1 MSNIKQAPFLGLTGM
16 GGGGTGLAL
25 GGAVAKKTYLDDIFS
40 TYLYKGN
47 NSANTLNT
55 GLDMS
60 GEGGLL
66 WVKSRSNRSHQWFDT
81 VRGVNKHIHSDTN
94 AAEVTDSNM
103 NQTFTS
109 TGFTFNNT
117 YTDLND
123 INGNYSS
130 WNFRKQKSFFTIKE
144 YSGSNSAQTLSHD
157 LGCIPGLILIKRT
170 DSGGDWM
177 VYHTSLGSGKYAK
190 LNTTVAGGSGSVWN
204 STSPTSSTFTVE
216 GNNSF
221 ANTSGGTFIAYLF
234 AGAASTAA
242 TARSVGFDGNDYLS
256 LTGHADLGFDTGDFT
271 WEAWV
276 RPTSYTSDAPIYL
289 VENGGFFIYKN
300 GNDLK
305 VRAKDGTTF
314 ITTSNLPDTGVWTHI
329 AVTRSGTTLRLFLNG
344 ILDKSVTCSYDF
356 GGSQGYIGV
365 GEGSYWN
372 GDISN
377 LRSITGTALY
387 TSSFIPP
394 TEPLTNVTN
403 TKLLCCNNS
412 SVTGST
418 VTPSTI
424 STSGD
429 PTASTD
435 SPFSDSD
442 GYKFGEDGKQQ
453 IIKCGSHTHNSTDPV
468 RIYTGWEPQW
478 VMCKNTTQASNWA
491 MFDVMRGIFI
501 GSDGPSLAADSN
513 AAENGVVGQGQIV
526 VPHGDGFTLRY
537 GLTAVNPGNGDKIIY
552 VAIRKSDGYTA
563 PTPEAGTEVFTMD
576 TGNGSSAGPCFDS
589 NFAVDFALRKIP
601 GSSDDWWAVNR
612 TTGKKYSI
620 TNSMVAESSHNDNPM
635 DYSDGWGS
643 GSIGSGMQS
652 WMWKRGLGMDF
663 VNFTGDSVQGRDI
676 RHSLG
681 VAPNMM
687 WLKNRTRSLGG
698 GANWIV
704 YVSGITHLSVFGSDP
719 DNYGNNPVALELN
732 ETERAQ
738 FSASGYWDHTHP
750 TSTHFRVG
758 DTYHTNQSGESI
770 MAILFASID
779 KISKVGTFLGNG
791 SSSDRSHELGF
802 APRFLLIKN
811 VTDQSNTHW
820 LIYDTVR
827 GWYPNTSSDS
837 KRLHINLSDAQATEN
852 IIQTT
857 STGFKTNSSST
868 WTNSNDDR
876 FIYYA
881 HA

>member
-1 MSNIKQAPFLGLTGM
+1 MSNIKQSPFLGLTGM

-40 TYLYKGN
+40 TYLTRGN
-47 NSANTLNT
+47 ETARSINT
-55 GLDMS
+55 GVDMT
-60 GEGGLL
+60 EGGLV
-66 WVKSRSNRSHQWFDT
+66 WSKSRSGNHSHFLFDT
-81 VRGVNKHIHSDTN
+81 VRGANVLLRADSANANYTENTSLTSFNSNGFSLGTWVGVNENSGTN
-94 AAEVTDSNM
+94 VHFS
-103 NQTFTS
+103 
-109 TGFTFNNT
+109 
-117 YTDLND
+117 
-123 INGNYSS
+123 
-130 WNFRKQKSFFTIKE
+130 FRKQKSFFTIKE

-170 DSGGDWM
+170 DSSSAWM

-190 LNTTVAGGSGSVWN
+190 LNTTVAGSSGSVWN

-216 GNNSF
+216 GNNSNV
-221 ANTSGGTFIAYLF
+221 NTSGGTFIAYLF

-256 LTGHADLGFDTGDFT
+256 LTGHSDLGFDTGDFT

-289 VENGGFFIYKN
+289 IESGGFFIYKN
-300 GNDLK
+300 GSDLK
-305 VRAKDGTTF
+305 VRAKDGATF

-344 ILDKSVTCSYDF
+344 ILDKSATCSYDF
-356 GGSQGYIGV
+356 GGNQGYIGV

-418 VTPSTI
+418 VTPDTI
-424 STSGD
+424 GTSGD

-435 SPFSDSD
+435 SPFSDPD
-442 GYKFGEDGKQQ
+442 GYKFGEDRKQQ

-478 VMCKNTTQASNWA
+478 LMFKNATQASNWA
-491 MFDVMRGIFI
+491 MYDVMRGIFI

-513 AAENGVVGQGQIV
+513 TAENGVVGQGQIV
-526 VPHGDGFTLRY
+526 IPHGDGFTIKY
-537 GLTAVNPGNGDKIIY
+537 GLTAANPGNGDKIIY

-563 PTPEAGTEVFTMD
+563 PTPEAGTDVFTID

-601 GSSDDWWAVNR
+601 ASSDDWWVVNR

-620 TNSMVAESSHNDNPM
+620 TNSKVAESSHNDNPM
-635 DYSDGWGS
+635 DYNDGWGS

-663 VNFTGDSVQGRDI
+663 VNFTGDGVQGRDV

-681 VAPNMM
+681 VSPNMM
-687 WLKNRTRSLGG
+687 WFKNRTRSLGG
-698 GANWIV
+698 GADWIV
-704 YVSGITHLSVFGSDP
+704 YVSGITHLSVYGSDP
-719 DNYGNNPVALELN
+719 DNFGNNPVALELN
-732 ETERAQ
+732 TTEKAQ

-750 TSTHFRVG
+750 NSTHFRVG

-802 APRFLLIKN
+802 APRFLIIKN

>member
-81 VRGVNKHIHSDTN
+81 VRGVNKHIHSDTD
-94 AAEVTDSNM
+94 AAEVTTSAM

-576 TGNGSSAGPCFDS
+576 TGNSSSTIPTFDS
-589 NFAVDFALRKIP
+589 GFPVDFALLKRP
-601 GSSDDWWAVNR
+601 AATSNFLAQSR
-612 TTGKKYSI
+612 LTGGNYLL
-620 TNSMVAESSHNDNPM
+620 TNSTQAETAHTAFISWDSNVGWAKQWD
-635 DYSDGWGS
+635 SDRF
-643 GSIGSGMQS
+643 S
-652 WMWKRGLGMDF
+652 WMWKRGLGMDT
-663 VNFTGDSVQGRDI
+663 VYFTGDSVQGRDV

-687 WLKNRTRSLGG
+687 WLKNRTRSLGSD
-698 GANWIV
+698 WMV
-704 YVSGITHLSVFGSDP
+704 YVSGITHLSVYGSDP
-719 DNYGNNPVALELN
+719 DNYGNNPPTLELN
-732 ETERAQ
+732 TTDQAN
-738 FSASGYWDHTHP
+738 FSMSGTWDHTHP

-770 MAILFASID
+770 MALLFASID
-779 KISKVGTFLGNG
+779 KISKIGN
-791 SSSDRSHELGF
+791 
-802 APRFLLIKN
+802 
-811 VTDQSNTHW
+811 
-820 LIYDTVR
+820 Y
-827 GWYPNTSSDS
+827 
-837 KRLHINLSDAQATEN
+837 
-852 IIQTT
+852 
-857 STGFKTNSSST
+857 
-868 WTNSNDDR
+868 
-876 FIYYA
+876 
-881 HA
+881 

>member
-81 VRGVNKHIHSDTN
+81 VRGVNKHIHSDTD

-170 DSGGDWM
+170 DSSSDWM
-177 VYHTSLGSGKYAK
+177 VYHTSRGAGEYAK
-190 LNTTVAGGSGSVWN
+190 LNTTVAFGSGSPWN
-204 STSPTSSTFTVE
+204 STSPTSTTFTVE
-216 GNNSF
+216 GNNSNV
-221 ANTSGGTFIAYLF
+221 NTSGGTFIAYLF

-242 TARSVGFDGNDYLS
+242 TARSVEFDGNDYLS
-256 LTGHADLGFDTGDFT
+256 ISGHSDLGFGTGDFT
-271 WEAWV
+271 FEAWV
-276 RPTSYTSDAPIYL
+276 KPTSYTSDAPIYL

-300 GNDLK
+300 GSDLK

-329 AVTRSGTTLRLFLNG
+329 AVTRSGTTLRLFYNG
-344 ILDKSVTCSYDF
+344 ALIKSATCSYNF
-356 GGSQGYIGV
+356 ASSTGYIGV

-372 GDISN
+372 GYISN
-377 LRSITGTALY
+377 LRTIKGTAVY
-387 TSSFIPP
+387 TSSFKAP
-394 TEPLTNVTN
+394 TEPLTNITN
-403 TKLLCCNNS
+403 TILLCCNNS
-412 SVTGST
+412 SATGST

-424 STSGD
+424 SSSGD

-435 SPFSDSD
+435 SPFSDPA
-442 GYKFGEDGKQQ
+442 GYKFGEDRKQQ

-478 VMCKNTTQASNWA
+478 VMCKNTTQSSNWA
-491 MFDVMRGIFI
+491 MYDVMRGIFI
-501 GSDGPSLAADSN
+501 GQDGPSLAADSST
-513 AAENGVVGQGQIV
+513 AENGVVGQGQIV
-526 VPHGDGFTLRY
+526 VPHGDGFTLKY

-576 TGNGSSAGPCFDS
+576 TGNGSSVGPCFDS

-601 GSSDDWWAVNR
+601 GSTDDWWVVNR
-612 TTGKKYSI
+612 TTGKKYSR
-620 TNSMVAESSHNDNPM
+620 TNSKVEESTHNDNPM

-687 WLKNRTRSLGG
+687 WLKNRTRTAGG
-698 GANWIV
+698 GSDWIV
-704 YVSGITHLSVFGSDP
+704 YVSGITHLSVYGSDP

-732 ETERAQ
+732 TTEKAI
-738 FSASGYWDHTHP
+738 FSGSGYWDHTHP

-758 DTYHTNQSGESI
+758 DTYHCNQSGESI
-770 MAILFASID
+770 MAILFANID
-779 KISKVGTFLGNG
+779 KISKVGSYTGNG
-791 SSSDRSHELGF
+791 VKTGNFQSVGF
-802 APRFLLIKN
+802 QPRFILIKC
-811 VTDQSNTHW
+811 VD
-820 LIYDTVR
+820 
-827 GWYPNTSSDS
+827 
-837 KRLHINLSDAQATEN
+837 
-852 IIQTT
+852 
-857 STGFKTNSSST
+857 TNSLDWYVFDTLLGINAGDDNLLRINTDAST
-868 WTNSNDDR
+868 SAGDFIDLTSDGFDVVEDLSAVNGNNKKY
-876 FIYYA
+876 IYYA